1 MSVTIIIFT
10 YRGNKTVNIIR
21 DTEWLRQSFLHASK
35 ESADRSGFRRGAG
48 FTKFQD
54 TTLGGNTAINA
65 PYQFTHYADIKEE
78 RLIPNIG
85 RGMGRWYSENIDD
98 FGHNVHFR
106 MGVPAYNNVIS
117 YAMTAVDAATARYAA
132 TGQEPGFF
140 AITGNVAGILFSV
153 AFWEISVIGLFAS
166 FLKSFGNTRFYYIK
180 PTMYQYWR
188 TVQTLVDTISANLGL
203 TPRAMITSNLSRYDN
218 KSDGTNDYN
227 ANKDGDEFIQ
237 PDDEQ
242 SSLPSE
248 WLYTVDGKGT
258 FNVHAIARRAEA
270 LNVRFQQLMQDK
282 LEGRGSLKTVDEVR
296 SKLIEYMASTPG
308 LMTSTNYL
316 NPTLT
321 NATLKEYI
329 NSMNKLPGNNQN
341 TATGDTGTASQ
352 QISDKVSSNINTQL
366 SAYTNT
372 KRQEKEA
379 AQSGQATQTSEEAA
393 ANKEKEEKGFFTETA
408 NSITNWV
415 KNTFDS
421 FGNWIGKYRGAAGNA
436 LYAELRDGSQWI
448 SFRVSNA
455 IDSVSE
461 SVSSSLDTTNVMDW
475 YNQASDS
482 VSSTMFSFGIGPNAQ
497 TGNAVQEAISTAA
510 TMMTDLL
517 SSTVASSPALS
528 FANPL
533 IGLLY
538 GAKIE
543 NPKRWGSSST
553 SLSSTQFNIELRA
566 AYGNQFSYMQD
577 IIIPLAC
584 LMAMSFPRGTGPQS
598 YGAPFYVQYYSRGR
612 SQVAIGMVSSIS
624 ITRGV
629 GAAPWTKA
637 GLPLGVDV
645 SFSITDT
652 SEMLY
657 VPAYQ
662 HGLFE
667 NGIMSMI
674 EENAMGDYLNVLAG
688 VGLAEQEYISPKLQK
703 RFTAL
708 INSFTNLKTP
718 STWAAMARASGPGDL
733 ISKFFNATAVRN

>member
-1 MSVTIIIFT
+1 M
-10 YRGNKTVNIIR
+10 NIIR
-21 DTEWLRQSFLHASK
+21 DTEWLRQSFLYSSK
-35 ESADRSGFRRGAG
+35 TSADRSSFRRGAG

-78 RLIPNIG
+78 RLIPNVG

-106 MGVPAYNNVIS
+106 MGVPAFNNVIS
-117 YAMTAVDAATARYAA
+117 YAMSAVDAATARYAA

-140 AITGNVAGILFSV
+140 SIAGNVAGILFSV

-166 FLKSFGNTRFYYIK
+166 LLRSFSSSRFYYIK
-180 PTMYQYWR
+180 PVMYQYWR

-203 TPRAMITSNLSRYDN
+203 SPRAMITSNLSRYDN
-218 KSDGTNDYN
+218 KKDTTSDYN
-227 ANKDGDEFIQ
+227 PNTDGGEFIL
-237 PDDEQ
+237 PDDDT
-242 SSLPSE
+242 SSLPQE
-248 WLYTVDGKGT
+248 WIYTIDGKGT
-258 FNVHAIARRAEA
+258 FSVHAIASRAEA

-282 LEGRGSLKTVDEVR
+282 LEGKGSLKTVDEVR
-296 SKLIEYMASTPG
+296 SKLIDYMASTPG
-308 LMTSTNYL
+308 LITSSNYL

-321 NATLKEYI
+321 NATLKQYVET
-329 NSMNKLPGNNQN
+329 MNKLPGNNQN
-341 TATGDTGTASQ
+341 GNNGDTGDASQ
-352 QISDKVSSNINTQL
+352 QISDKISADINSQL
-366 SAYTNT
+366 SKYTNA
-372 KRQEKEA
+372 KR
-379 AQSGQATQTSEEAA
+379 
-393 ANKEKEEKGFFTETA
+393 EEKLAAGNTAPTTSTESTGEQTDALKKDDEGFFNNIA
-408 NSITNWV
+408 NTSIDWV
-415 KNTFDS
+415 KSTYSS
-421 FGNWIGKYRGAAGNA
+421 FGEWIGKYRSEGSNA
-436 LYAELRDGSQWI
+436 LYAELRDGAQWI
-448 SFRVSNA
+448 SFRVANA
-455 IDSVSE
+455 MDSVSE
-461 SVSSSLDTTNVMDW
+461 SVSNSLDTTNVMDW
-475 YNQASDS
+475 YNQASES

-497 TGNAVQEAISTAA
+497 GGNVIQEALSLA
-510 TMMTDLL
+510 TTKMTDFL
-517 SSTVASSPALS
+517 SSTVTSSPALS

-553 SLSSTQFNIELRA
+553 SMSSTTFNIELRA

-598 YGAPFYVQYYSRGR
+598 YGSPFYVQYYSRGR
-612 SQVAIGMVSSIS
+612 SQVAVGMVSSIS

-629 GAAPWTKA
+629 GAAPWTKT

-645 SFSITDT
+645 SFTITDT

-662 HGLFE
+662 HGLFDK
-667 NGIMSMI
+667 GIFSMI

-708 INSFTNLKTP
+708 VNSFSDLKSP
-718 STWAAMARASGPGDL
+718 AAWAAMTRSTAPGDL
-733 ISKFFNATAVRN
+733 ISRFFNATAVRN